1 MTPSN
6 SAHDDSLIERAREA
20 SKHAHAPYS
29 SFKVGAAIQA
39 GDQTFV
45 GCNVENASYGLTL
58 CAERNAVAAAIVAGA
73 PKMDVIVVYTDT
85 DGPTAPCGAC
95 RQVLHEFAP
104 QIRVIMASRNGCQQ
118 RNLSDLLPMAF
129 DLTEKR

>member
-1 MTPSN
+1 MTASN
-6 SAHDDSLIERAREA
+6 SASDDSLIEHAREA

-29 SFKVGAAIQA
+29 GFKVGAAIQA
-39 GDQTFV
+39 EDQTFV

-73 PKMDVIVVYTDT
+73 SKMDVIVVYTDT

-104 QIRVIMASRNGCQQ
+104 QIRVIMTSRNGSQE

-129 DLTEKR
+129 DLSEKR